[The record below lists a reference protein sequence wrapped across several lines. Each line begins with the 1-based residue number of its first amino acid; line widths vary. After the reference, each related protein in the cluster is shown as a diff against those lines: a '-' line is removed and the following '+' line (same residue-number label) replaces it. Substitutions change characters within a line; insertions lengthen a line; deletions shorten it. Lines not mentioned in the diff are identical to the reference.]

1 MLPVPDPSPFWTDAL
16 RAAALLAADPPACG
30 GVVVRA
36 GAGPVRDR
44 WLATL
49 QAWLPP
55 ATPVRRMP
63 TTIADDRLI
72 GGLDLA
78 ATLRAGRPVAQSG
91 LLAAADGGVVVVPM
105 AERLPAGTVARLC
118 AVLDTGGVN
127 LQRDGLRGV
136 QPTRF
141 ALILLDEGG
150 EDEAVAEALRD
161 RLAFRVDLNPVGW
174 RDIDGQPV
182 PSVPPR
188 FRASARPDLPNSPPH
203 SEVPKRNDGLAGGL
217 PEAPRYLE
225 AADAAVRDRRVDGG
239 GATADPIA
247 TLCAAAADLGIASL
261 RAPLLAARIARLVA
275 RLDHRDAL
283 TEADVIEAARLVLAP
298 RATRVPV
305 SDAPEPAADERT
317 EPEEASPETGDPCPP
332 TDDSETERETTQQDL
347 DELVLEAAR
356 AAIPP
361 NLLAQLLAT
370 GPRLRDGKAGRMG
383 IAASAPRSGRPAG
396 SRPGDPRRGRL
407 DLIATLRAAA
417 PWQRIRRSTRSVD
430 TSIPHPL
437 PHPVVRGEAG
447 LQKRTPDRMERV
459 GALRRGPPAR
469 APQDE
474 GVAGMPA
481 PASRRII
488 VLPDDLR
495 IKKVRQRTET
505 TTIFCVDASGSA
517 ALERLAETK
526 GAVELL
532 LAESYVRRDCVAL
545 VAFRGTAAEV
555 VLPPTRSLARAKRV
569 LGGLPGGGG
578 TPLAAGI
585 DAAATLA
592 LAVRRGGGSPVIVL
606 LTDGRANVARSG
618 EGGRSRAGEEALA
631 AGRLLKA
638 MGLRTLLIDTGT
650 RPDGARRLA
659 DVADAR
665 YIPMPYADASG
676 VSAAVRAAIA

>member
-1 MLPVPDPSPFWTDAL
+1 MSDPSPHWTDAL
-16 RAAALLAADPPACG
+16 RVAALIATDPQACG
-30 GVVVRA
+30 GVLLRA
-36 GAGPVRDR
+36 GAGPVRDL
-44 WLATL
+44 WLTLL
-49 QAWLPP
+49 QAGLPP
-55 ATPVRRMP
+55 NTPIRRMP
-63 TTIADDRLI
+63 TSIADDRLL

-91 LLAAADGGVVVVPM
+91 LLAEADGGIVVVPM
-105 AERLPAGTVARLC
+105 AERLSAGTVARLC
-118 AVLDTGGVN
+118 AALDSGSVS
-127 LQRDGLRGV
+127 LERDGLCGV
-136 QPTRF
+136 QPARF
-141 ALILLDEGG
+141 GLILLDEGG
-150 EDEAVAEALRD
+150 EDEAVAEALAD
-161 RLAFRVDLNPVGW
+161 RLAFRVDLNALGL
-174 RDIDGQPV
+174 RDIDGQT
-182 PSVPPR
+182 VPPMPR
-188 FRASARPDLPNSPPH
+188 RRDRSAETAASLPPPRP
-203 SEVPKRNDGLAGGL
+203 EMPKRSEGLQGGL
-217 PEAPRYLE
+217 QRARSDLVSSLQ
-225 AADAAVRDRRVDGG
+225 AADAAPRDEG
-239 GATADPIA
+239 GAGIDPIA

-261 RAPLLAARIARLVA
+261 RGPLLAARVA
-275 RLDHRDAL
+275 RLAAWLDHRADL

-298 RATRVPV
+298 RATRLPA
-305 SDAPEPAADERT
+305 SEPPEEAPDERA
-317 EPEEASPETGDPCPP
+317 EPEEAPPPDTGDPSAPP
-332 TDDSETERETTQQDL
+332 DDSDTEGETTRQDL
-347 DELVLEAAR
+347 DEIVLEAAR

-417 PWQRIRRSTRSVD
+417 PWQRIRR
-430 TSIPHPL
+430 
-437 PHPVVRGEAG
+437 G
-447 LQKRTPDRMERV
+447 ERV
-459 GALRRGPPAR
+459 G
-469 APQDE
+469 E
-474 GVAGMPA
+474 TTA
-481 PASRRII
+481 PATRRII

-495 IKKVRQRTET
+495 IKKLRQRTEA

-532 LAESYVRRDCVAL
+532 LAESYVRRDRVAL
-545 VAFRGTAAEV
+545 VAFRGAGAEV
-555 VLPPTRSLARAKRV
+555 ILPPTRSLARAKRV

-592 LAVRRGGGSPVIVL
+592 LAVRRAGGSPVIVL

-618 EGGRSRAGEEALA
+618 EGGRARAGEEALA

-638 MGLRTLLIDTGT
+638 LGLRILLIDTGT

-665 YIPMPYADASG
+665 YIPLPYADASG

>member
-1 MLPVPDPSPFWTDAL
+1 MSDPSPLWTDAL
-16 RAAALLAADPPACG
+16 RVAALLAAEPYSCG
-30 GVVVRA
+30 GIVVRA

-49 QAWLPP
+49 QAGLPQNAP
-55 ATPVRRMP
+55 IRRMP
-63 TTIADDRLI
+63 TGIADDRLL

-91 LLAAADGGVVVVPM
+91 LLAEADGGLVVVPM
-105 AERLPAGTVARLC
+105 AERLSAGTVARLC
-118 AVLDTGGVN
+118 AALDTGSIS
-127 LQRDGLRGV
+127 LERDGLRGV
-136 QPTRF
+136 QPARF
-141 ALILLDEGG
+141 GLILLDEGG
-150 EDEAVAEALRD
+150 ADEAAAEALAD
-161 RLAFRVDLNPVGW
+161 RLAFRVDFSGVGL
-174 RDIDGQPV
+174 RDIGSDPLAQ
-182 PSVPPR
+182 
-188 FRASARPDLPNSPPH
+188 FRLSHTHPH
-203 SEVPKRNDGLAGGL
+203 PEMPAPAGLEGGL
-217 PEAPRYLE
+217 ERAPGSPQRSF
-225 AADAAVRDRRVDGG
+225 AVRDHGVAGGDGG
-239 GATADPIA
+239 SPPPCGEELEVGVVSPDTAPAGGTTPTLDPSPQGGGTIADPIA

-261 RAPLLAARIARLVA
+261 RGPLLAARIARLAA
-275 RLDHRDAL
+275 RLDGRTDL

-298 RATRVPV
+298 RATRLPA
-305 SDAPEPAADERT
+305 SEPPADAPDAEA
-317 EPEEASPETGDPCPP
+317 EPEDAPPPEAGEPSPPP
-332 TDDSETERETTQQDL
+332 DDSETEGETTRQDL
-347 DELVLEAAR
+347 DAIVLEAAR

-361 NLLAQLLAT
+361 NLLAQLLAS

-383 IAASAPRSGRPAG
+383 ASSAAPRSGRPAG

-417 PWQRIRRSTRSVD
+417 PWQRIRR
-430 TSIPHPL
+430 
-437 PHPVVRGEAG
+437 
-447 LQKRTPDRMERV
+447 
-459 GALRRGPPAR
+459 GAIGTGGGPAR
-469 APQDE
+469 R
-474 GVAGMPA
+474 VV
-481 PASRRII
+481 

-495 IKKVRQRTET
+495 IKRLRQRTET

-532 LAESYVRRDCVAL
+532 LAESYVRRDRVAL
-545 VAFRGTAAEV
+545 VAFRGAGAEI
-555 VLPPTRSLARAKRV
+555 VLPPTRSLVRAKRA

-592 LAVRRGGGSPVIVL
+592 LNVRRGGGSPVIVL

-618 EGGRSRAGEEALA
+618 EGGRARAGEEALA

-638 MGLRTLLIDTGT
+638 LGLRMLLIDTGT
-650 RPDGARRLA
+650 RPEGARRLA

-665 YIPMPYADASG
+665 YIPLPYADASG